1 MPDALARAR
10 TSAAASAAY
19 VVARF
24 RKSSKPVPDRVDG
37 VRARSVV
44 PRDAS
49 ASARGE
55 PSARGVSR
63 ALDASLAS
71 RDARR
76 ARADARS
83 DDIVR
88 APTSIE
94 SVVAVER
101 VVLGARARARDRG
114 AARADVAERAGA
126 RAQRGASRARRH
138 GGSKC
143 RAALARA
150 AMRAR
155 AVARAARRVARASGA
170 DADARPRPRRRVAD
184 AARRATARR
193 KRDDARGAT
202 PARGKDDARA
212 LGSLLAWLRARGVEA
227 SRKTTFARGR
237 MGVGGVAVEDM
248 RQGEVIF
255 SLRMRDDDDAPIAL
269 TTTEVQSERGPL
281 RELAKAVN
289 ATRLTTRYA
298 GVIED
303 DSGFPLDSTRA
314 ATLAL
319 ALAREV
325 ELGSDAYWRAYVD
338 LLPREVD
345 SLQMWD
351 DGELEA
357 LQGSRLI
364 ERARRRRALVLRE
377 YEATREALGE
387 TAPAYETFR
396 WAYATVLARAFVL
409 PDLNCMALLPG
420 LDLYNSARDAEKC
433 TVERLGRVEDD
444 DDDEGEDAEAEDVAF
459 ANEGE
464 AQVTLRVGI
473 GGAAAGTQ
481 LFHDYADHT
490 SGGALLE
497 FGFVYHGERE
507 RGSGVDAVETSLE
520 RAYDALDARSRAFL
534 AERVFGEFN
543 VRPSLTFELSNVGGV
558 YKPALRGAACVPL
571 EMWRAAR
578 ALALSPERALPP
590 SLDDV
595 LDEDTEHRA
604 RRIIVD
610 ALKAERA
617 RYAATSVEEDVRA
630 LRLAL
635 DAGVAARRTAAALE
649 VRVGEKSLLD
659 DVIADLET
667 NARRERAHS
676 SDGS

>member
-1 MPDALARAR
+1 
-10 TSAAASAAY
+10 
-19 VVARF
+19 
-24 RKSSKPVPDRVDG
+24 
-37 VRARSVV
+37 
-44 PRDAS
+44 
-49 ASARGE
+49 
-55 PSARGVSR
+55 
-63 ALDASLAS
+63 
-71 RDARR
+71 
-76 ARADARS
+76 
-83 DDIVR
+83 
-88 APTSIE
+88 
-94 SVVAVER
+94 
-101 VVLGARARARDRG
+101 
-114 AARADVAERAGA
+114 
-126 RAQRGASRARRH
+126 
-138 GGSKC
+138 
-143 RAALARA
+143 
-150 AMRAR
+150 MRAR

-364 ERARRRRALVLRE
+364 ERARRRRALVRRE

-433 TVERLGRVEDD
+433 TVERLGHVEDD
-444 DDDEGEDAEAEDVAF
+444 DDDEGEDAEDEDVAF

-676 SDGS
+676 SDSS

>member
-1 MPDALARAR
+1 
-10 TSAAASAAY
+10 
-19 VVARF
+19 
-24 RKSSKPVPDRVDG
+24 
-37 VRARSVV
+37 
-44 PRDAS
+44 
-49 ASARGE
+49 
-55 PSARGVSR
+55 
-63 ALDASLAS
+63 
-71 RDARR
+71 
-76 ARADARS
+76 
-83 DDIVR
+83 
-88 APTSIE
+88 
-94 SVVAVER
+94 
-101 VVLGARARARDRG
+101 
-114 AARADVAERAGA
+114 
-126 RAQRGASRARRH
+126 
-138 GGSKC
+138 
-143 RAALARA
+143 
-150 AMRAR
+150 MRAR
-155 AVARAARRVARASGA
+155 AVARRALRVVGA
-170 DADARPRPRRRVAD
+170 DARPDARPRPRAASRPRAQARRRRDED
-184 AARRATARR
+184 AHRATAR
-193 KRDDARGAT
+193 G
-202 PARGKDDARA
+202 GDARA
-212 LGSLLAWLRARGVEA
+212 LGALSRWLRARGVEA
-227 SRKTTFARGR
+227 SRKTQFARGR
-237 MGVGGVAVEDM
+237 MGVGGVAIEDM
-248 RQGEVIF
+248 AQGEVIF

-269 TTTEVQSERGPL
+269 TTTEVENERGPL
-281 RELAKAVN
+281 RTLAKMVN
-289 ATRLTTRYA
+289 ATRLTSRYA

-303 DSGFPLDSTRA
+303 EWGFPLDSTRA

-325 ELGSDAYWRAYVD
+325 ELGDDAYWRAYVD

-351 DGELEA
+351 DDELEA

-364 ERARRRRALVLRE
+364 ERARRRRALVRRE
-377 YEATREALGE
+377 YEATREALGA
-387 TAPAYETFR
+387 TAPSYESFR

-433 TVERLGRVEDD
+433 TVERLGHVEDD
-444 DDDEGEDAEAEDVAF
+444 DDEDDDEDVAF

-507 RGSGVDAVETSLE
+507 RGSGVDAVETSLV

-534 AERVFGEFN
+534 AERVFGAFN
-543 VRPSLTFELSNVGGV
+543 VRTSLTFELSNVGGV

-578 ALALSPERALPP
+578 ALALSPERALPA

-595 LDEDTEHRA
+595 LDEDTEIRA
-604 RRIIVD
+604 RRIILD

-617 RYAATSVEEDVRA
+617 RYAATSIEEDVRA

-635 DAGVAARRTAAALE
+635 DAGAAARRTAAALD

-659 DVIADLET
+659 DVITDLET
-667 NARRERAHS
+667 NARRARR
-676 SDGS
+676 G

>member
-1 MPDALARAR
+1 MA
-10 TSAAASAAY
+10 
-19 VVARF
+19 
-24 RKSSKPVPDRVDG
+24 
-37 VRARSVV
+37 
-44 PRDAS
+44 
-49 ASARGE
+49 
-55 PSARGVSR
+55 
-63 ALDASLAS
+63 
-71 RDARR
+71 
-76 ARADARS
+76 ARS
-83 DDIVR
+83 D
-88 APTSIE
+88 
-94 SVVAVER
+94 
-101 VVLGARARARDRG
+101 
-114 AARADVAERAGA
+114 AAT
-126 RAQRGASRARRH
+126 RRH
-138 GGSKC
+138 F
-143 RAALARA
+143 
-150 AMRAR
+150 
-155 AVARAARRVARASGA
+155 
-170 DADARPRPRRRVAD
+170 
-184 AARRATARR
+184 
-193 KRDDARGAT
+193 
-202 PARGKDDARA
+202 DARA
-212 LGSLLAWLRARGVEA
+212 LGALLSWLRARGVEA
-227 SRKTTFARGR
+227 SRKTQFARGR
-237 MGVGGVAVEDM
+237 MGVGGVAIEDM
-248 RQGEVIF
+248 AQGEVIF

-269 TTTEVQSERGPL
+269 TTTEVENERGPL
-281 RELAKAVN
+281 RTLAKMVN
-289 ATRLTTRYA
+289 ATRLTSRYS

-303 DSGFPLDSTRA
+303 EWGFPLDSTRA

-325 ELGSDAYWRAYVD
+325 ELGDDAYWRAYVD

-351 DGELEA
+351 DDELEA

-364 ERARRRRALVLRE
+364 ERARRRRALVRRE
-377 YEATREALGE
+377 YEATREALGA
-387 TAPAYETFR
+387 TAPSYESFR

-433 TVERLGRVEDD
+433 TVERLGHVEDD
-444 DDDEGEDAEAEDVAF
+444 DDEDDDEDVAF

-507 RGSGVDAVETSLE
+507 RGSGVDAVETSLV

-534 AERVFGEFN
+534 AERVFGAFN
-543 VRPSLTFELSNVGGV
+543 VRTSLTFELSNVGGV

-578 ALALSPERALPP
+578 ALALSPERALPA

-595 LDEDTEHRA
+595 LDEDTEIRA
-604 RRIIVD
+604 RRIILD

-617 RYAATSVEEDVRA
+617 RYAATSIEEDVRA

-635 DAGVAARRTAAALE
+635 DAGAAARRTAAALD

-659 DVIADLET
+659 DVITDLET
-667 NARRERAHS
+667 NARRSRR
-676 SDGS
+676 G